1 MKNKKVF
8 LGFITQG
15 QTLIEFAFVLPV
27 LLLLLLGFFDL
38 GRALF
43 YYSSLSNAV
52 REGTRSGIVM
62 KAATDDQ
69 LKSDI
74 KLKVLEY
81 GFGLTTT
88 TIPLQESNITVNFIP
103 DVQEP
108 VLKGTLQISADFCFV
123 PVTPFISNLIGSS
136 CGGGKGIS
144 LNSESLMLFEPGY
157 K

>member
-1 MKNKKVF
+1 MKNKQILSNHIKK
-8 LGFITQG
+8 G
-15 QTLIEFAFVLPV
+15 QTLVEFALVIPV
-27 LLLLLLGFFDL
+27 LLLLLLGFLDL

-88 TIPLQESNITVNFIP
+88 TIPLTESNITVTFIP
-103 DVQEP
+103 DVKEP
-108 VLKGTLQISADFCFV
+108 AYKGTLQISADFCFV
-123 PVTPFISNLIGSS
+123 PVTPFIKDIIGTS
-136 CGGGKGIS
+136 CGGSKGIP
-144 LNSESLMLFEPGY
+144 LTAESLMLFEPGF